1 MSLLLICYSYLYS
14 TCTIYEVLTYKNTIG
29 GIGGSYTVS
38 FEKICRQNRVLTIA
52 REKNKPVKIFTKLK
66 ANLSNGIVWKIFVR
80 LHNCKDKNA
89 EDRDKKNKIKDR
101 YISQFTLYCTFIINI
116 HTELIVL

>member
-1 MSLLLICYSYLYS
+1 MRCLLTKIQLG
-14 TCTIYEVLTYKNTIG
+14 V
-29 GIGGSYTVS
+29 GGSYTVS
-38 FEKICRQNRVLTIA
+38 FEKICRQNRILTIA

-101 YISQFTLYCTFIINI
+101 YISQHTLYCTVYIY
-116 HTELIVL
+116 HKHPHGTYCTVMQLRADTVLTIP